1 VNPLRASERIETSYR
16 RYLATTFSP
25 SEPWLREAYQQA
37 LAREFQLTRGPYL
50 QAAAPYA
57 RGRTVRQLVEAGVL
71 NPAFLRFEGSDALPL
86 DRPLHSHQETAI
98 LKAVSGGRN
107 LIVATGTGPGR
118 PSAS

>member
-1 VNPLRASERIETSYR
+1 MNPLRASERIETSYR

-71 NPAFLRFEGSDALPL
+71 NPAFLRFEEAMRFPW
-86 DRPLHSHQETAI
+86 I
-98 LKAVSGGRN
+98 GRCTSTRRQPSSRRSAGA
-107 LIVATGTGPGR
+107 AT
-118 PSAS
+118 